1 MFCDLNHDL
10 QTCNPIVLFQKTA
23 MKQGMILL
31 HGLFGALSNWNDVI
45 RHFESTYDIHV
56 PPLPIYD
63 DRKGDGLENMVK
75 FLEEYI
81 EYAELEN
88 LILVGNSLGGHV
100 AIIYAHRSP
109 EKVDKLIL
117 TGSSG
122 LYENTSVGSYV
133 KRGNLPYIRERVAYT
148 FYDPAVATD
157 ALVAE
162 VFRITTDNKKCFA
175 ILKMAKSAQRNYVAD
190 ILPQIQTKTL
200 LVWGQNDNIT
210 PVVVAMEF
218 KRLLPKADLFLLEN
232 CGHAP
237 MMERSKEFNKLVE
250 LFLYNPDNEPMISQV
265 AHSSDSQGRRV
276 YY

>member
-1 MFCDLNHDL
+1 M
-10 QTCNPIVLFQKTA
+10 QACNAIVLFQKTA

-31 HGLFGALSNWNDVI
+31 HGLFGALSNWRDVI
-45 RHFESTYDIHV
+45 THFGSAYDIHV
-56 PPLPIYD
+56 PPLPIYE

-88 LILVGNSLGGHV
+88 LILVGNSLGGHI
-100 AIIYAHRSP
+100 AITYAHRHP

-122 LYENTSVGSYV
+122 LYENTSVGGFV
-133 KRGNLPYIRERVAYT
+133 KRGNLSYIRERVAYT

-157 ALVAE
+157 ALVSE
-162 VFRITTDNKKCFA
+162 VFKITIDNKKCFA

-190 ILPQIQTKTL
+190 FLPQIQTKSL
-200 LVWGQNDNIT
+200 LLWGDDDNIT
-210 PVVVAMEF
+210 PVAVAMEF
-218 KRLLPKADLFLLEN
+218 KRLIPQSDLFLLEK

-237 MMERSKEFNKLVE
+237 MMERPKEFNKLVE
-250 LFLYNPDNEPMISQV
+250 LFLDNPDNEPMISQV
-265 AHSSDSQGRRV
+265 AHCSDSLGRRL